1 MPSSLKNSFSEFC
14 NKNKFEINKKQTEI
28 LNSLEKFIFSR
39 NKLLKIIIEIGINDC
54 KNLLFVSRGI
64 NIAVASKGEKLGG
77 KPINLLTINI
87 ITKYKRFLF
96 IS

>member
-1 MPSSLKNSFSEFC
+1 MIGEMKRTNS
-14 NKNKFEINKKQTEI
+14 IVKKIIKCTD
-28 LNSLEKFIFSR
+28 SR
-39 NKLLKIIIEIGINDC
+39 NELLKIIIEIGINDC
-54 KNLLFVSRGI
+54 KSLLFVSRGI

-77 KPINLLTINI
+77 KPINLLAINI

>member
-1 MPSSLKNSFSEFC
+1 MIG
-14 NKNKFEINKKQTEI
+14 EIKRTKSI
-28 LNSLEKFIFSR
+28 VMKIIKCSDSR

-54 KNLLFVSRGI
+54 KSLLFVSRGI

>member
-1 MPSSLKNSFSEFC
+1 MIG
-14 NKNKFEINKKQTEI
+14 EIKRTKSIVKKIIKCTD
-28 LNSLEKFIFSR
+28 SR

-54 KNLLFVSRGI
+54 KGLLFVSRGI

-77 KPINLLTINI
+77 KPINLLAINI
-87 ITKYKRFLF
+87 TTKYKRFLF